1 MEDKRS
7 LKQINTLFILRMSF
21 AIIGILLAVFCAAHN
36 KIIVVHIEELEAF
49 FTLLVIGIILILVS
63 SIYNKYAVAGIGA
76 FFILGSL
83 SFLPECITIDIDNT
97 PKGIILSVT
106 VISVILFCTFYMV
119 YAFFER
125 KKENKKQLLIFK
137 ISGDFWNIQNAE
149 SFAKTIKYY
158 WIIKDDL
165 AYFNQILNNNNDKN
179 TFNQYVNKLHSE
191 TQLWFRN
198 SILKNYETIFEALKV
213 KQLNLANDIYDI
225 SKSLRQL
232 LNENYEEFNEDNKQL
247 SLTIG
252 NKLDLIIAFISRYKN
267 VYDTNVKYN
276 IDEMDGHDFERY
288 CANLLIGYGFV
299 NVDVTKGSGDQGVDI
314 IGWYGGYKYA
324 IQCKRYSHKLGNT
337 PIQEESAGKNYYGC
351 QVGLVITNN
360 YFTEG
365 AIALAKANNVQLWN
379 RDKLMSLIYFTDNQ
393 WDKLLEKIKLD
404 ISEE

>member
-1 MEDKRS
+1 
-7 LKQINTLFILRMSF
+7 MSF
-21 AIIGILLAVFCAAHN
+21 AIIGILLAVFCVAYN

-63 SIYNKYAVAGIGA
+63 AIYNKYAVAGIGA
-76 FFILGSL
+76 FFVLGSF
-83 SFLPECITIDIDNT
+83 SFLPKCITIDIDNT
-97 PKGIILSVT
+97 HKGIILSVT
-106 VISVILFCTFYMV
+106 VISVILFCTFYIV
-119 YAFFER
+119 YAFFIR

-137 ISGDFWNIQNAE
+137 ISGDFLNIQNAK

-158 WIIKDDL
+158 RIIKDDL

-179 TFNQYVNKLHSE
+179 TFNQYMNKLHSE

-198 SILKNYETIFEALKV
+198 SILKDYEAIFEALKV

-247 SLTIG
+247 SSTIV
-252 NKLDLIIAFISRYKN
+252 NKLDLIIDFISRYKN

-299 NVDVTKGSGDQGVDI
+299 NVHVTKGSGDQGVDI

-337 PIQEESAGKNYYGC
+337 PIQEVSAGKNYYGC

-365 AIALAKANNVQLWN
+365 AVALAKVNNVQLWN

>member
-7 LKQINTLFILRMSF
+7 LKQINRSFILRMSF
-21 AIIGILLAVFCAAHN
+21 AIIGILLAVFCVAYN

-63 SIYNKYAVAGIGA
+63 AIYNKYAVAGIGA
-76 FFILGSL
+76 FFVLGSF
-83 SFLPECITIDIDNT
+83 SFLPKCITIDIDNT
-97 PKGIILSVT
+97 HKGIILSVT
-106 VISVILFCTFYMV
+106 VISVILFCTFYIV
-119 YAFFER
+119 YAFFIR

-137 ISGDFWNIQNAE
+137 ISGDFLNIQNAK

-158 WIIKDDL
+158 RIIKDDL

-179 TFNQYVNKLHSE
+179 TFNQYMNKLHSE

-198 SILKNYETIFEALKV
+198 SILKDYEAIFEALKV

-247 SLTIG
+247 SSTIV
-252 NKLDLIIAFISRYKN
+252 NKLDLIIDFISRYKN

-299 NVDVTKGSGDQGVDI
+299 NVHVTKGSGDQGVDI

-337 PIQEESAGKNYYGC
+337 PIQEVSAGKNYYGC

-365 AIALAKANNVQLWN
+365 AVALAKVNNVQLWN